1 MDSGILYIV
10 GTPIGNLQDITLR
23 ALDTLKS
30 VDLVLCED
38 TRVSRKLL
46 SHYNISTRVESL
58 HAHTNPEKISRII
71 HQITT
76 GTNAALISDAGTPTI
91 SDPGSLLLEA
101 AWQAKIK
108 IVPIPGPSAVTTA
121 ISVSGFCDKG
131 FLFLGFIPKKKGRE
145 KFLKKITENDYPVV
159 FFESVHQIQKLLLQ
173 LQQILHPDRKILIT
187 RELTKLYETIFRGK
201 IQDFNIS
208 DLGQIKGEFTIVIDK
223 NPSTS
228 FPPSLKLRRAG
239 RTR

>member
-1 MDSGILYIV
+1 MNLGILYIL

-23 ALDTLKS
+23 ALDTLKN

-46 SHYNISTRVESL
+46 SHYKISTRVESL

-71 HQITT
+71 HKIST
-76 GTNAALISDAGTPTI
+76 GTDAVLISDAGTPTI

-108 IVPIPGPSAVTTA
+108 IIPIPGPSAVLSA
-121 ISVSGFCDKG
+121 MSISGFSDKS

-145 KFLKKITENDYPVV
+145 KFIKEVVDSKYPVV
-159 FFESVHQIQKLLLQ
+159 LFESVHQISKLIEQ
-173 LQQILHPDRKILIT
+173 LKNFLDLERKILIA
-187 RELTKLYETIFRGK
+187 RELTKLHETVYRGK
-201 IQDFNIS
+201 IRDLNIS
-208 DLGQIKGEFTIVIDK
+208 DIGQIKGEFTIVIDK
-223 NPSTS
+223 
-228 FPPSLKLRRAG
+228 R
-239 RTR
+239 